1 MARAYPIDEVPF
13 GHQGERGLVTRGR
26 LVAILAGRRVKV
38 VISHVR
44 GRSQSVP
51 ASTQILRGRT
61 GVPPSPPS

>member
-1 MARAYPIDEVPF
+1 VARAHPIDEVPF

-26 LVAILAGRRVKV
+26 LVAILAERRVKV
-38 VISHVR
+38 VFSHVH

-51 ASTQILRGRT
+51 ASTQILLGPT